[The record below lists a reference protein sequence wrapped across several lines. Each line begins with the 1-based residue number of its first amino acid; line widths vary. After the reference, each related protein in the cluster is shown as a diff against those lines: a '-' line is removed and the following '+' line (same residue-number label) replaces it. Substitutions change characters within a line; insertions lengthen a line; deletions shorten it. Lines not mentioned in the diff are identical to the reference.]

1 MDSDLERRING
12 ILARRERETAAVVG
26 SEHQPDRDRRG
37 AHDRVIG
44 ELPRLAS
51 KIGGAVA
58 ELNDRIAEGAI
69 RIKFEIADHTPSAE
83 ALYTFSVMGR
93 DREGPVLTMS
103 VDYTGKIRSIMRGA
117 EARSL
122 VEADDIF
129 AIDRFHLMNLLV
141 ALLEEQYR

>member
-1 MDSDLERRING
+1 MDSDLDRRISG

-26 SEHQPDRDRRG
+26 SENQPDRDRRA
-37 AHDRVIG
+37 AHDRVIA
-44 ELPRLAS
+44 ELPRLAA
-51 KIGGAVA
+51 KICGAVA

-69 RIKFEIADHTPSAE
+69 RIKFDIADHTPSAE

-103 VDYTGKIRSIMRGA
+103 VDYTGKTRSIMRGD

-122 VEADDIF
+122 LEADDIF
-129 AIDRFHLMNLLV
+129 SIDRSHLMNLLV
-141 ALLEEQYR
+141 ALLEAQYR

>member
-1 MDSDLERRING
+1 MDSDLVRRINEV
-12 ILARRERETAAVVG
+12 LARRERETAAVVG
-26 SEHQPDRDRRG
+26 SGHQPDRDRRV
-37 AHDRVIG
+37 AHDRVIL

-69 RIKFEIADHTPSAE
+69 RIKFEIADHTPLAE
-83 ALYTFSVMGR
+83 ALYTFGVVGR

-103 VDYTGKIRSIMRGA
+103 VDYTGKLRSIMRGD
-117 EARSL
+117 EAKSL

-129 AIDRFHLMNLLV
+129 SIDRSHLMNLLV
-141 ALLEEQYR
+141 ALLEAQYR